1 MSARLQDRWNRM
13 KSDGVII
20 QISFWEW
27 NGVQIFVL
35 IFPMS
40 FTITPHRPTTNN
52 NYNLPTAR
60 HLLVERHFLDGPEA
74 FAGWTAFAQRG
85 SDTRIIMWKPNGKRI
100 FSISIYIFRRTLELD
115 GLNFWEM
122 IVTFFNFVTSF
133 EVFVLFWRWA
143 WRGSGETMWTFS
155 PFRLQHTRPQT
166 CKKHLHRSCETIS
179 LRNGTPSS
187 LRFLALSKYF
197 YGLRTGRKI
206 TQMQAR
212 RVLWKSLHVSRSPK
226 DVCLRV
232 SVSVC
237 YGVNVLVS
245 LERKVLIEN
254 GTKYNNSQS
263 IMKHRSDKCHYIRD
277 SCVRSRRWP
286 SRVED
291 ICSM

>member
-1 MSARLQDRWNRM
+1 
-13 KSDGVII
+13 
-20 QISFWEW
+20 
-27 NGVQIFVL
+27 
-35 IFPMS
+35 
-40 FTITPHRPTTNN
+40 
-52 NYNLPTAR
+52 
-60 HLLVERHFLDGPEA
+60 
-74 FAGWTAFAQRG
+74 
-85 SDTRIIMWKPNGKRI
+85 
-100 FSISIYIFRRTLELD
+100 
-115 GLNFWEM
+115 M

-133 EVFVLFWRWA
+133 EVFFLFWRWA

-286 SRVED
+286 SRVWGYLQHV
-291 ICSM
+291 ISSACLF